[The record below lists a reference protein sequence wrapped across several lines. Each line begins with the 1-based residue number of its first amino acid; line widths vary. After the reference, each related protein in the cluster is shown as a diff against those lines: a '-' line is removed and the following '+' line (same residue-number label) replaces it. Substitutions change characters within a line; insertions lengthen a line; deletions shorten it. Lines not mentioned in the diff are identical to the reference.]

1 MSRKVKDL
9 EMQFSPNCCGSI
21 RKSKSC
27 DAMRAI
33 LAEAQEIHDAPDLE
47 KMTSSKHDK
56 RLSTS
61 GCAN

>member
-1 MSRKVKDL
+1 
-9 EMQFSPNCCGSI
+9 MQFSPNCCGSI